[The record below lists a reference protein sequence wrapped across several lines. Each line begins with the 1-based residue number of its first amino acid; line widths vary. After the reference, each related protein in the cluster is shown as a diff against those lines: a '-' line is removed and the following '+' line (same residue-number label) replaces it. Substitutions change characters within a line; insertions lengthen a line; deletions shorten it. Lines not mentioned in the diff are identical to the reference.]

1 MVAHSVVYQ
10 EVLGYARER
19 AASGKGEAKME
30 PLLWGGGQLAIR
42 YQSSDALYCPHDL
55 PLWAPATMFV
65 QKDPITLD
73 QG

>member
-1 MVAHSVVYQ
+1 MIAHLVVYQ
-10 EVLGYARER
+10 EVLGYAGER
-19 AASGKGEAKME
+19 AALGKGV
-30 PLLWGGGQLAIR
+30 WGWGWLAINC
-42 YQSSDALYCPHDL
+42 QINDDLNCPHDL

>member
-1 MVAHSVVYQ
+1 MQ
-10 EVLGYARER
+10 EREQHQE
-19 AASGKGEAKME
+19 KGRLKWN
-30 PLLWGGGQLAIR
+30 PFCGGGQLAIR